1 MKNLGI
7 NEIRKEFLEFFGSN
21 NHTVLKSFSLVPE
34 GDKSLLL
41 INAGMAP
48 LKKYFTGE
56 KKMTNNRATSSQRCV
71 RTQDIDRVGKTERHA
86 TFFEMLGNF
95 SFGNYFKREAIHW
108 AYEFLTE
115 RMEIEKDKLWVTVY
129 KDDDEAYN
137 IWKDEI
143 GIDEKRIL
151 RFDKDENFWELEV
164 GPCGPCSEIYVD
176 RGEEHKVDEND
187 NQPGNDNSDRFMEV
201 WNLVFTQ
208 FNKDQNGEYE
218 RLQHPNIDTGMGLER
233 LAMVLQEKDN
243 IFEIRSMQGI
253 ISIIE
258 ELSGKKYKEDKKVD
272 ESIRVIADHSKAITF
287 LAMDG
292 ILPSNDK
299 RGYVMRRL
307 IRRAYRHGKLIGIK
321 GEFLSK
327 IIDKVI
333 ELYKVEYEE
342 LESSKDMIKEIIIK
356 EEERF
361 QNTID
366 NGLELLNSIIKTLK
380 ENNKSILDGHQAFKL
395 YDTYGFPPD
404 LTKEILSEENLDID
418 METFNKDM
426 KAQKQMARE
435 SREKSGGWSADKNID
450 IDGLDKTKFI
460 GYDNLETKA
469 KILEIYYDQEKT
481 TSISKGQKGIVL
493 LDQTVFYAEGGG
505 EVADTG
511 YIYNEN
517 SKLRVFDVQKK
528 NDIYLHYVEV
538 LSGKLEKS
546 DVALEVDKERRLDIT
561 RNHSATHLLDQ
572 TLKDV
577 LGDHIKQAGS
587 LVDEDKLRFDITHF
601 EKVSKED
608 LDKIERIVNDKIR
621 EQLPV
626 TKQIMSYEES
636 QNLGA
641 IGLFE
646 DKYKDKVRVVSMG
659 DYSIELCGGC
669 HVNNTSE
676 ILMFKIVQET
686 SVAAG
691 VRRIEAITGRKVYE
705 YITQQDQKLEDISNS
720 LNTAKDSIISKINS
734 LNEEILEDKKRIKD
748 LLSNA
753 NKDIFSSIEEQ
764 VKDINGVKVLATK
777 VNNLELSS
785 LKDLEN
791 RLKSKYDD
799 IIIAF
804 ADVKDEKIIFTV
816 SVSDSLT
823 DRYNA
828 GNIVREIAKITG
840 GNGGGRKNFAQAGG
854 KDLGKIDQAIN
865 HVYDMI

>member
-7 NEIRKEFLEFFGSN
+7 NETRKEFLEFFGSN

-56 KKMTNNRATSSQRCV
+56 KKMANNRATSSQRCV

-108 AYEFLTE
+108 AYEFLTD

-176 RGEEHKVDEND
+176 RGEKHKVDEND
-187 NQPGNDNSDRFMEV
+187 NMPGNDDSDRFMEV

-208 FNKDQNGEYE
+208 FNKDQNGNYE

-258 ELSGKKYKEDKKVD
+258 ELSGKKYKEDKKID
-272 ESIRVIADHSKAITF
+272 ESIRVIADHCKAITF

-342 LESSKDMIKEIIIK
+342 LESSKDIIKEIIVK

-366 NGLELLNSIIKTLK
+366 NGLELLNSIINNLK
-380 ENNKSILDGHQAFKL
+380 ENNESILDGHQAFKL

-469 KILEIYYDQEKT
+469 KILEIYHDQEKT
-481 TSISKGQKGIVL
+481 TSISKGQKGIVII
-493 LDQTVFYAEGGG
+493 DQTVFYAQGGG
-505 EVADTG
+505 QVADTG

-538 LSGKLEKS
+538 LSGNLEKS
-546 DVALEVDKERRLDIT
+546 DVVLEVDRKRRLDIT

-601 EKVSKED
+601 EKISKKD

-626 TKQIMSYEES
+626 TKQIMSYEQS

-705 YITQQDQKLEDISNS
+705 YITQQDQKLEEISNS

-785 LKDLEN
+785 LKDFEN
-791 RLKSKYDD
+791 RLKNKYDD

-804 ADVKDEKIIFTV
+804 ADVKDKKIIFTV

-854 KDLGKIDQAIN
+854 KDLSKLDQAIN

>member
-56 KKMTNNRATSSQRCV
+56 KKMANNRATSSQRCV

-108 AYEFLTE
+108 AYEFLTD

-176 RGEEHKVDEND
+176 RGEKHKVDEND
-187 NQPGNDNSDRFMEV
+187 NMPGNDDSDRFMEV

-208 FNKDQNGEYE
+208 FNKDQNGNYE

-258 ELSGKKYKEDKKVD
+258 ELSGKKYKEDKKID
-272 ESIRVIADHSKAITF
+272 ESIRVIADHCKAITF

-342 LESSKDMIKEIIIK
+342 LESSKDIIKEIIVK

-366 NGLELLNSIIKTLK
+366 NGLELLNSIINNLK
-380 ENNKSILDGHQAFKL
+380 ENNESILDGHQAFKL

-469 KILEIYYDQEKT
+469 KILEIYHDQEKT
-481 TSISKGQKGIVL
+481 TSISKGQKGIVII
-493 LDQTVFYAEGGG
+493 DQTVFYAQGGG
-505 EVADTG
+505 QVADTG

-538 LSGKLEKS
+538 LSGNLEKS
-546 DVALEVDKERRLDIT
+546 DVVLEVDRKRRLDIT

-601 EKVSKED
+601 EKISKKD

-626 TKQIMSYEES
+626 TKQIMSYEQS

-705 YITQQDQKLEDISNS
+705 YITQQDQKLEEISNS

-785 LKDLEN
+785 LKDFEN
-791 RLKSKYDD
+791 RLKNKYDD

-804 ADVKDEKIIFTV
+804 ADVKDKKIIFTV

-854 KDLGKIDQAIN
+854 KDLSKLDQAIN